1 MEPPITINLD
11 ASADIEPLPD
21 HDDGG
26 PSVAISNSLVR
37 VELSALLAER
47 LSINIANMH
56 RRANQASA

>member
-11 ASADIEPLPD
+11 ASADIEPLAD
-21 HDDGG
+21 RGDG

-56 RRANQASA
+56 RRANRAAS